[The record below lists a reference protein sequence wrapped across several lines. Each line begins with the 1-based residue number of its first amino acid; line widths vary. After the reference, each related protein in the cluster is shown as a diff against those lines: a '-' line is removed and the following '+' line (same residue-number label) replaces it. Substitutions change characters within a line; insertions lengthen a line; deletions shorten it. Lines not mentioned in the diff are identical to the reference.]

1 MRLLLISDVHANL
14 EALEEVLNH
23 TNFDEVLFMG
33 DIVDYGPNP
42 VEVFDL
48 LRYIRAKRVLGN
60 HDAAASFNRDCR
72 SNPATHAASVTTR
85 EAITRKLLA
94 PKFLNLLGKAE
105 RKLDLEYDG
114 MKLRALHAAPGDEL
128 YLYVTR
134 EEAASLDMGDADLLV
149 LGHTHTPYEVKK
161 KGVWVVNPGSVGFP
175 ADGDP
180 RASYAILDT
189 KTRQITFGRVKY
201 DSDGVISKLRNLVN
215 NEQVLRVL
223 SDWLQTGQRPAMT
236 SNEQEP
242 EDNRHEEPGENEGEG
257 PEDESEAIL
266 ALFNPDRFK
275 IRRVGC
281 SDKM

>member
-1 MRLLLISDVHANL
+1 MRVLLISDLHANL
-14 EALEEVLNH
+14 EAFEEILNH
-23 TNFDEVLFMG
+23 TSYDEALCMG
-33 DIVDYGPNP
+33 DLVDYGPNP
-42 VEVFDL
+42 VEVLDL
-48 LRYIRAKRVLGN
+48 LRYIKAKRVLGN
-60 HDAAASFNRDCR
+60 HDAAASFKIDCR
-72 SNPATHAASVTTR
+72 SSPATHAAAVATR
-85 EAITRKLLA
+85 EGITRKLLV
-94 PKFLNLLGKAE
+94 PKSLSLLGKAE

-128 YLYVTR
+128 YRYVTR
-134 EEAASLDMGDADLLV
+134 EEAGSLDMGGADLLV

-161 KGVWVVNPGSVGFP
+161 EGVWVVNPGSVGFP

-223 SDWLQTGQRPAMT
+223 SNWLQTGQRPAMT
-236 SNEQEP
+236 SNEEEP